1 MLYFYKPIS
10 PQPIENL
17 HNYLDFFFTKMFDD
31 SQTVYSHAY
40 LIHPDF
46 QGIIDKYKTQID
58 DRLKALF
65 DAYIALPTQHDKQIV
80 KDAYVTNN
88 DIEGICN
95 NYIKPYKYSDI
106 NASIRQEIKAL
117 YDSEGVLYNMLT
129 SKTAYKPIKDLCGDL
144 ITHFNDFRAENKI
157 SVCPFCGME
166 NLLPINE
173 KAKNDYDHYISKG
186 NYPFCSI
193 NFKNLF
199 PTCGNCNKAP
209 NKGQKDI
216 PYNIKVNPIVQEEIF
231 YPYSNIDN
239 HEIILSIISSDSNLD
254 DTNNWNLQID
264 CRPIIN
270 STRKERW
277 MEIYDIEYRY
287 KTKIAG
293 DNYDWKQ
300 RIVNEYHRKCK
311 KRGETFDI
319 FKEDILAT
327 FEDYLKWNHGILRK
341 TFDEFIMN
349 DPDCEAK
356 LSGNFII

>member
-1 MLYFYKPIS
+1 MLYFYKSIS

-17 HNYLDFFFTKMFDD
+17 HNYLDFFFTRMFDD

-46 QGIIDKYKTQID
+46 QDIVNEYKTQID
-58 DRLKALF
+58 DRLRAIF
-65 DAYIALPTQHDKQIV
+65 NAYIALPSAQEKQII
-80 KDAYVTNN
+80 KDAYANN
-88 DIEGICN
+88 NNIEGICN
-95 NYIKPYKYSDI
+95 NQIRPYKYDDLHE
-106 NASIRQEIKAL
+106 NIRNEVKEL
-117 YDSEGVLYNMLT
+117 YDSEGVLYSMLT
-129 SKTAYKPIKDLCGDL
+129 SKTAYKPMKDKCGDL
-144 ITHFNDFRAENKI
+144 ITHFNAFRTINKTSI
-157 SVCPFCGME
+157 CPFCGME
-166 NLLPINE
+166 NLLPIND

-186 NYPFCSI
+186 KYPFCSI
-193 NFKNLF
+193 NFYNLV

-216 PYNIKVNPIVQEEIF
+216 PYNVKVNPVAREEIF

-239 HEIILSIISSDSNLD
+239 HEIILSITSSDTNLD

-270 STRKERW
+270 SIRKERW

-300 RIVNEYHRKCK
+300 RIVDEYYRKCT
-311 KRGETFDI
+311 KRGDSFEN

-327 FEDYLKWNHGILRK
+327 FEDYLKINNGILRK
-341 TFDEFIMN
+341 SFDEFIMN
-349 DPDCEAK
+349 DPNCETNLK
-356 LSGNFII
+356 GTLMI